1 MSVAHVAI
9 DEARIFVGLP
19 DGVTFD
25 FRIHVAVDLHEIG
38 PAVVVVVEKSTAP
51 GDVTVVDADTGRE
64 GDVGKSA
71 VAVVAIE
78 IASIVG
84 EIGFEN
90 VE

>member
-1 MSVAHVAI
+1 MAHVAI
-9 DEARIFVGLP
+9 DEARIFVGLA

-25 FRIHVAVDLHEIG
+25 FRIDVAVDLHKIG
-38 PAVVVVVEKSTAP
+38 PAVVVIVEKSAAP
-51 GDVTVVDADTGRE
+51 GDITVVDANAGRE

-71 VAVVAIE
+71 VAIVVIKVAGV
-78 IASIVG
+78 VG